1 MLLVLFAALEQG
13 FRLYFVVSSLCAA
26 YILMDKAAEG
36 MAKAGESSF
45 NDEIMESD
53 VELEGEVVE
62 PDNDL
67 PQKMGDPSVEVSEEK
82 RDKAQLYKKKG
93 VDALSEGKLNEA
105 IEHLTEAI
113 LLNPTSAILYATRAG
128 VFMKMKKPNAAIRDA
143 DVALQINPDSAKG
156 YKSRGMA
163 KAMLGKWEDAA
174 HDLHVAAKLDFD
186 EEISAELKKVEPNV
200 HKIEEHK
207 KKYERLRKE
216 RDMKKA
222 DAERKRKHAE
232 EVSAASAVLK
242 DGDVIT
248 IHSSNEFEA
257 KIKAASSLSRLVIL
271 YFTAT
276 WCGPCR
282 FMGPVYKSLAEKH
295 RKIVFLKVDIDE
307 LGNVAHRWNVTS
319 VPTFSFVINGK
330 EIDKVVGADKTGL
343 ERKLAQYGSA

>member
-1 MLLVLFAALEQG
+1 
-13 FRLYFVVSSLCAA
+13 
-26 YILMDKAAEG
+26 

-45 NDEIMESD
+45 SDEIMESD
-53 VELEGEVVE
+53 IEFEGEVVE

-93 VDALSEGKLNEA
+93 VDALSEGKLHEA
-105 IEHLTEAI
+105 IEHLTEGI

-143 DVALQINPDSAKG
+143 DAALQINPDSAKG

-174 HDLHVAAKLDFD
+174 HDLHLAAKLDFD
-186 EEISAELKKVEPNV
+186 EEIGAELKKVEPNV

-216 RDMKKA
+216 REMKKA
-222 DAERKRKHAE
+222 DTERKRKHAE

-248 IHSSNEFEA
+248 IRSSNEFEA
-257 KIKAASSLSRLVIL
+257 KLKAASSLSRLVIL

-295 RKIVFLKVDIDE
+295 QNVVFLKVDIDE

-319 VPTFSFVINGK
+319 VPTFSFVINSK
-330 EIDKVVGADKTGL
+330 EIDKVVGADKAGL
-343 ERKLAQYGSA
+343 ERKLAQYSSP

>member
-1 MLLVLFAALEQG
+1 
-13 FRLYFVVSSLCAA
+13 
-26 YILMDKAAEG
+26 
-36 MAKAGESSF
+36 
-45 NDEIMESD
+45 MEC
-53 VELEGEVVE
+53 
-62 PDNDL
+62 
-67 PQKMGDPSVEVSEEK
+67 
-82 RDKAQLYKKKG
+82 
-93 VDALSEGKLNEA
+93 KLNEA

-128 VFMKMKKPNAAIRDA
+128 LFIKMKKPNAATRDA
-143 DVALQINPDSAKG
+143 DAALQDINHEGWRKLCSGSGK
-156 YKSRGMA
+156 
-163 KAMLGKWEDAA
+163 ML
-174 HDLHVAAKLDFD
+174 LMTFHVAAKLDFD

-222 DAERKRKHAE
+222 DTERKRKHAE
-232 EVSAASAVLK
+232 EVIIFPNGFCCFCCLK

-257 KIKAASSLSRLVIL
+257 KLKAASSLSRLVIL

-295 RKIVFLKVDIDE
+295 RNIVFLMVDIDE

-330 EIDKVVGADKTGL
+330 VTDKVVGADKTGL
-343 ERKLAQYGSA
+343 ERKLAQYGSP

>member
-1 MLLVLFAALEQG
+1 MSRFVRPAARRAERVKLPRVAAPARNCSVRRHLVSVYPHHLDSRQ
-13 FRLYFVVSSLCAA
+13 
-26 YILMDKAAEG
+26 DW
-36 MAKAGESSF
+36 
-45 NDEIMESD
+45 
-53 VELEGEVVE
+53 
-62 PDNDL
+62 
-67 PQKMGDPSVEVSEEK
+67 MGDPSIDVSEEK
-82 RDKAQLYKKKG
+82 RDQAQLYKKKG

-113 LLNPTSAILYATRAG
+113 LLNPTSAILYATRG
-128 VFMKMKKPNAAIRDA
+128 IKNSGLFIKMKKPNAATRDA
-143 DVALQINPDSAKG
+143 DAALQDINHEGWRKLCSGSGK
-156 YKSRGMA
+156 
-163 KAMLGKWEDAA
+163 ML
-174 HDLHVAAKLDFD
+174 LMTFHVAAKLDFD

-222 DAERKRKHAE
+222 DTERKRKHAE
-232 EVSAASAVLK
+232 ETETRLIQYSNKLGFCCFCCLK

-257 KIKAASSLSRLVIL
+257 KLKAASSLSRLVIL

-295 RKIVFLKVDIDE
+295 RNIVFLMVDIDE

-330 EIDKVVGADKTGL
+330 VTDKVVGADKTGL
-343 ERKLAQYGSA
+343 ERKLAQYGSP

>member
-1 MLLVLFAALEQG
+1 
-13 FRLYFVVSSLCAA
+13 
-26 YILMDKAAEG
+26 

-53 VELEGEVVE
+53 IELEGEVVE

-67 PQKMGDPSVEVSEEK
+67 PQKMGDPSIDVSEEK
-82 RDKAQLYKKKG
+82 RDQAQLYKKKG
-93 VDALSEGKLNEA
+93 VDALSEGKQLFFAHIQYKRMECKLNEA

-128 VFMKMKKPNAAIRDA
+128 VFIKMKKPNAATRDA
-143 DVALQINPDSAKG
+143 DAALQINPDSAKG

-222 DAERKRKHAE
+222 DTERKRKHAE

-257 KIKAASSLSRLVIL
+257 KLKAAS
-271 YFTAT
+271 A
-276 WCGPCR
+276 C
-282 FMGPVYKSLAEKH
+282 
-295 RKIVFLKVDIDE
+295 
-307 LGNVAHRWNVTS
+307 LG
-319 VPTFSFVINGK
+319 
-330 EIDKVVGADKTGL
+330 L
-343 ERKLAQYGSA
+343 

>member
-1 MLLVLFAALEQG
+1 
-13 FRLYFVVSSLCAA
+13 
-26 YILMDKAAEG
+26 
-36 MAKAGESSF
+36 MAKAADSSF
-45 NDEIMESD
+45 EDEIMESD
-53 VELEGEVVE
+53 IELEGEVVE

-67 PQKMGDPSVEVSEEK
+67 PQKMGDPSVEVSEEM
-82 RDKAQLYKKKG
+82 RDKAQQYKKKG
-93 VDALSEGKLNEA
+93 IDALSEGKLNEA
-105 IEHLTEAI
+105 IEHLTEGI

-143 DVALQINPDSAKG
+143 DAALQINPDSAKG

-174 HDLHVAAKLDFD
+174 HDLHLAAKLDFD
-186 EEISAELKKVEPNV
+186 EEIGLELKKVEPNV
-200 HKIEEHK
+200 RRIEQHKR
-207 KKYERLRKE
+207 KYELLRKE

-222 DAERKRKHAE
+222 DIERKRKHAE

-242 DGDVIT
+242 DGDVIS

-257 KIKAASSLSRLVIL
+257 KLKAASSLSRLVIV

-295 RKIVFLKVDIDE
+295 RNVVFLKVDIDE
-307 LGNVAHRWNVTS
+307 LGNVAHRWNVAS
-319 VPTFSFVINGK
+319 VPTFSCVINGK

-343 ERKLAQYGSA
+343 ERKLAQYGSS